1 MSEAMGKRRRY
12 DEDLDRTAQIVRRV
26 YDEAQQLSRRSSRR
40 RARQHGRAGKIVR
53 AVLWAVFAS
62 VAFVPLMFALG
73 FTLGWNG
80 IAVLVVALLA
90 TYGGLLS
97 WVLKRPQPP
106 RLPALTAGNAAQG
119 IALLPAQTGD
129 WLEAE
134 RHSLPFAA
142 QPKLDSITDRLDQL
156 APQLASLPAENPSAQ
171 EVRRLL
177 GEELPQLI
185 SGYHKVPRA
194 LVQQPLYG
202 GSTPERQLLDGLDT
216 VDKQIARLHE
226 QLAQD
231 DLHALATHQR
241 YLDLKY
247 NRNGDVE

>member
-1 MSEAMGKRRRY
+1 MGKRRRY
-12 DEDLDRTAQIVRRV
+12 DPELDRTAQIVRRV
-26 YDEAQQLSRRSSRR
+26 YDEVQQLSRRPARR
-40 RARQHGRAGKIVR
+40 RARKQNRAGKIVR
-53 AVLWAVFAS
+53 AVLWAVFAT

-80 IAVLVVALLA
+80 IAVLVVALLG

-119 IALLPAQTGD
+119 IAALPAQTGD

-134 RHSLPFAA
+134 RERMPFAA
-142 QPKLDSITDRLDQL
+142 QPTLDSITQRLDQL
-156 APQLASLPAENPSAQ
+156 APQLVALPAENPSAQ

-194 LVQQPLYG
+194 LTQQPLYG
-202 GSTPERQLLDGLDT
+202 GSSPERRLLDGLDI

-226 QLAQD
+226 ELAKD
-231 DLHALATHQR
+231 DLHALAAHQR
-241 YLDLKY
+241 YLDMMY
-247 NRNGDVE
+247 NRKGDVE